1 MVIVLW
7 IIPVLSPDNHN
18 KQDSVAQKRSAF
30 FVSYM
35 KETFPDFK
43 LTDGEYLFILPSGCF
58 KCTCTVHDFLLSH
71 PETIRGKYK
80 AVLIS
85 QATVK
90 KLSDKILTIDKHV
103 LCDTTNKLDR
113 MSFGISGVS
122 VLKIKKQKIVASK
135 SITIEE
141 VKNGPEKFFKK
152 L

>member
-1 MVIVLW
+1 
-7 IIPVLSPDNHN
+7 
-18 KQDSVAQKRSAF
+18 
-30 FVSYM
+30 M

>member
-7 IIPVLSPDNHN
+7 IIPVLSPDNQN
-18 KQDSVAQKRSAF
+18 EQDSVAQKRSAF

>member
-18 KQDSVAQKRSAF
+18 EQDSVAQKRSAF